1 MGQTCPRPVDFGD
14 GRHRSGLVL
23 KGRLSIFAP
32 QTFAT
37 AFLMMLVSTVC
48 YGSWGNLYKVTK
60 GYRFEL
66 FYWDYLME
74 VLAGALALALTMG
87 STAHNASSFLP
98 NVRPADLSNIEF
110 AMIGGAIFSLALL
123 FLLAGI
129 GLAGL
134 AVSFPVSTGI
144 AVAVGV
150 ILGYAFEP
158 KGNPFLLSLG
168 VLFTLVAVVLAG
180 RAYASL
186 QRQET
191 RVSRKGLLVCL
202 ASGILMG
209 LFPPFVGRALT
220 AGNVLGPYGIAVF
233 FSLGAL
239 LGGCFA
245 NVYFMRNPIVG
256 EPVGFASFLAAP
268 GKYHLLGLLGG
279 LIVGVGMVF
288 NFVAASFTGIAISYA
303 VGQAAPMVAALWG
316 IFLWNEFASSGARA
330 RLYLTLMFTFYF
342 LALALIARAYGAAS
356 S

>member
-1 MGQTCPRPVDFGD
+1 MFT
-14 GRHRSGLVL
+14 
-23 KGRLSIFAP
+23 P

-37 AFLMMLVSTVC
+37 AFLMMLVSTAC

-66 FYWDYLME
+66 FSWDFLVGM
-74 VLAGALALALTMG
+74 LAGALTLALTMG

-98 NVRPADLSNIEF
+98 NVRSADLSNIGC
-110 AMIGGAIFSLALL
+110 AMVGGAIFSLALL

-129 GLAGL
+129 SLAGL

-144 AVAVGV
+144 AVALGV
-150 ILGYAFEP
+150 VLAYAFEP
-158 KGNPFLLSLG
+158 KGNPLLLSLG
-168 VLFTLVAVVLAG
+168 VLFTLIAVILAG

-186 QRQET
+186 QHQET
-191 RVSRKGLLVCL
+191 RVSRKGLFVCL
-202 ASGILMG
+202 TSGILMG

-239 LGGCFA
+239 LGSCFA

-256 EPVGFASFLAAP
+256 EPVGFTSFLSIP
-268 GKYHLLGLLGG
+268 GKSHLAGLLGG
-279 LIVGVGMVF
+279 LIVGLGVVF

-316 IFLWNEFASSGARA
+316 IFLWREFAGSGTEAKV
-330 RLYLTLMFTFYF
+330 YLTLMFVFYF
-342 LALALIARAYGAAS
+342 QALALIARAYSAANT
-356 S
+356 